1 MTGRFWW
8 LTSKPSFRASVSSGF
23 LQERY
28 VSLQSNAAL
37 KVCIVGAGPSGL
49 ATARRLLE
57 AGIRNVVI
65 LERQATAGGN
75 WTWADAS
82 RHSSIYDTV
91 RSISSRDMTSFEGVP
106 FSSTVGIYPTRTDL
120 LLYLRRFAA
129 RFDLEQFIRFN
140 AHVTSIVPVPEEGWR
155 VETEGDQPE
164 HFDAVCICSGHH
176 WKPLYPDLPGNFTG
190 NIVHAH
196 EYRDCSRF
204 AGQRVLV
211 IGCGNSGADIAVD
224 LARHGCPVSLTV
236 RRGYHIVPR
245 FLFGIP
251 SDVLYSRLRRVLP
264 DHVLRSLS
272 ELLLTAYRRH
282 LVGDKLPAPNHPL
295 FATHPLVNS
304 ELLACIRKNG
314 VQVVGPIER
323 VRGAEICFSPFPG
336 RRKRSG
342 AAQLEFDT
350 IIACTGYEVS
360 HPFLEPSITG
370 GSTDALL
377 ARLHLRLVHKTM
389 QGLYFVGLLQPSG
402 SLWPVADAQA
412 KFVAAHLTGQVRPPA
427 IEPSAI
433 DCRDRFVPSMRH
445 LLEVNG
451 EDYERTLLA
460 LLSASGGA
468 LQ

>member
-1 MTGRFWW
+1 
-8 LTSKPSFRASVSSGF
+8 VSPHGK
-23 LQERY
+23 
-28 VSLQSNAAL
+28 AAV
-37 KVCIVGAGPSGL
+37 KVCIIGAGPSGL

-57 AGIRNVVI
+57 AGIRDVVI
-65 LERQATAGGN
+65 LERQAVIGGN

-106 FSSTVGIYPTRTDL
+106 FSSTVDIYPTRTDM
-120 LLYLRRFAA
+120 LLYLQRFAA
-129 RFDLEQFIRFN
+129 RFDLERLIRFN
-140 AHVTSIVPVPEEGWR
+140 THVVSVVPVPEQGWC
-155 VETEGDQPE
+155 VETEGNQPE
-164 HFDAVCICSGHH
+164 YFDAACICSGHH
-176 WKPLYPDLPGNFTG
+176 WKPLYPDLPGNFSG

-196 EYRDCSRF
+196 EYRDSSRF

-224 LARHGCPVSLTV
+224 LARHGCPVSLSL

-245 FLFGIP
+245 FLFGMP
-251 SDVLYSRLRRVLP
+251 SDVLYSRLRRALP
-264 DHVLRSLS
+264 DPVLRRLA
-272 ELLLTAYRRH
+272 ELLLTAYRRY
-282 LVGDKLPAPNHPL
+282 LVGNKLPGPNHSL

-304 ELLACIRKNG
+304 ELMTCIRKNG
-314 VQVVGPIER
+314 VQIVGPIESI
-323 VRGAEICFSPFPG
+323 RGAEICFGSFPG
-336 RRKRSG
+336 QRNQSG

-360 HPFLEPSITG
+360 HPFLDPSITG
-370 GSTDALL
+370 DSPSGLL
-377 ARLHLRLVHKTM
+377 AQLHLRLVHKTM
-389 QGLYFVGLLQPSG
+389 QRLYFVGLLQPSG

-412 KFVAAHLTGQVRPPA
+412 KFVAAHLTGQVQAPA
-427 IEPSAI
+427 IEPAAS
-433 DCRDRFVPSMRH
+433 DCRDRFVPSPRH

-460 LLSASGGA
+460 LVSAGGGA